1 MDGAT
6 VVQHSRINTILEHR
20 ARMGRGRGRSSTM
33 IMAAASAFIIG
44 LYTFIH
50 DLWVLSEVALM
61 ISLCFAAATGSR
73 TADRR

>member
-1 MDGAT
+1 
-6 VVQHSRINTILEHR
+6 
-20 ARMGRGRGRSSTM
+20 M